1 MRKKS
6 SEVLRFF
13 SIRVRT
19 YARAAG
25 VDLLDV
31 RCPGPD
37 RLVLERRRAFG
48 NGGVAFAY
56 LRFDALFLGPFG
68 RSGLVVIAFACRGD
82 GAGND
87 VHSVVV
93 RDFITGDGERLLKH
107 QAVLVVGVAVAS
119 KAEVPQTVDNVAPL
133 VFLIALD
140 DVGMRAYHKMRAGID
155 GAVRKL
161 DLNIVWHVF
170 PFDPPSV
177 HIRL

>member
-1 MRKKS
+1 MAALLSRTFASMRS
-6 SEVLRFF
+6 F
-13 SIRVRT
+13 SDPS
-19 YARAAG
+19 AG
-25 VDLLDV
+25 V
-31 RCPGPD
+31 GW
-37 RLVLERRRAFG
+37 
-48 NGGVAFAY
+48 
-56 LRFDALFLGPFG
+56 
-68 RSGLVVIAFACRGD
+68 CRGD

-170 PFDPPSV
+170 PFDPPVCIYGYDPGTRFLRFPDVSRHLV
-177 HIRL
+177 FDIDS